1 MIQIHSNA
9 HLCSYLVYLV
19 MVKLISLPLYFAPG
33 YVNALFLIKTFVH
46 PLESSLANCVVVPA
60 EPARKLTVTTRISKT
75 ANPGT
80 FARLVKTPAVLR
92 CTHTPTGQ
100 GRSGTHLPPGSVS
113 RVMSSSSSEASE
125 RPDVPTGLDRFSPDE
140 MFAMIFLPAMLATA
154 KIRGSV
160 GPSS

>member
-1 MIQIHSNA
+1 MVQIHSNA

-19 MVKLISLPLYFAPG
+19 MIKLISLPLYFAPG

-46 PLESSLANCVVVPA
+46 PLESSLADCMVVPA
-60 EPARKLTVTTRISKT
+60 ESARKFSVTMRISQT
-75 ANPGT
+75 PGDICQAGQNPCSIKVHT
-80 FARLVKTPAVLR
+80 YTPE
-92 CTHTPTGQ
+92 CQ
-100 GRSGTHLPPGSVS
+100 GRIATHLPPGSVS

-160 GPSS
+160 APSS